1 MYLEILTPGKKV
13 FAGNIKL
20 LRVPGTKGSFEVLNN
35 HAPIIST
42 LDDGYVK
49 VVTGENEIVRYE
61 INGGGGVIQV
71 LKNNIIVLAES
82 LTKVS

>member
-1 MYLEILTPGKKV
+1 MYLEILTPGNKI
-13 FAGNIKL
+13 FAGEIKL
-20 LRVPGTKGSFEVLNN
+20 LKVPGSMGSFEVLKN

-42 LDDGYVK
+42 LDDGNVK
-49 VVTGENEIVRYE
+49 IVTRDNETLQYA

-82 LTKVS
+82 FTKVS

>member
-20 LRVPGTKGSFEVLNN
+20 LRVLGTKGSFEVLNN

-61 INGGGGVIQV
+61 IIGGGGVIQV